1 MNEITKKNIHLTNY
15 SINKENLKYKENN
28 LSKTEMLEK
37 ENLNPEKVS
46 KWDFEML
53 KKKYTELKIDFDD
66 IFDNIKKIAIK
77 SLITIEPHLFNKI
90 KK

>member
-15 SINKENLKYKENN
+15 SINKEYLKYKENN
-28 LSKTEMLEK
+28 LSKAEMLEK
-37 ENLNPEKVS
+37 DNLNPEKVS